1 MEEFYYDD
9 NETYEANFSTWFS
22 MNTQE
27 RRLHN
32 EEPYTEQIAKRVFN
46 EMHGRK
52 ALNNVEKVQKQVW
65 ANLPGFTGHHGVGE
79 AEQEKAPEAAN
90 ESSSGAAIA
99 RRGTRG
105 ADVSRRSRKR
115 AHVWI
120 RRRTRGRRARQ
131 AAQGVRG
138 VDEFQVQQSTY
149 PSALRAWMRREAR
162 CFCTVR
168 CN

>member
-1 MEEFYYDD
+1 MGEE
-9 NETYEANFSTWFS
+9 EK
-22 MNTQE
+22 
-27 RRLHN
+27 
-32 EEPYTEQIAKRVFN
+32 EE
-46 EMHGRK
+46 
-52 ALNNVEKVQKQVW
+52 
-65 ANLPGFTGHHGVGE
+65 
-79 AEQEKAPEAAN
+79 APEAAN
-90 ESSSGAAIA
+90 ESSGGAPIA
-99 RRGTRG
+99 FRGTCS
-105 ADVSRRSRKR
+105 ADVSGRSRKR

-149 PSALRAWMRREAR
+149 PSAFRAWMRRDSR